1 MSVFEGDSPP
11 AVLLERLQVF
21 RAGSYIHLLYL
32 SMDKSCDDFRTV
44 LKIYLCTLVVIFAL
58 QAHPDY
64 KQ

>member
-32 SMDKSCDDFRTV
+32 SMDKSCDDFRTAFEDLFV
-44 LKIYLCTLVVIFAL
+44 HFSSNLCFTG
-58 QAHPDY
+58 PP
-64 KQ
+64 